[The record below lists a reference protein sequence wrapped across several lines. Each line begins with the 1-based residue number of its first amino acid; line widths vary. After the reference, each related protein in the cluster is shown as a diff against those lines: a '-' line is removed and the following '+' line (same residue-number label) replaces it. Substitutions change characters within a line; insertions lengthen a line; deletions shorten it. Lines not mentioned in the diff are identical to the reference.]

1 MLSIEF
7 MVGSFGSSLV
17 LGYVIG
23 KQFLIFKQAIE
34 VSTSN

>member
-1 MLSIEF
+1 MTIEF
-7 MVGSFGSSLV
+7 MIGSFGSALIF
-17 LGYVIG
+17 GYVIG